1 MDNYGVG
8 DNVSVVQDSIELKQ
22 VCVEVVI
29 LMVIMMAKIVYVTG
43 GSIQGLTSVK
53 NVIIRVASVLGL
65 VPIIVYSVHKLVSI
79 LKMDTALNL
88 HHAYLINT

>member
-1 MDNYGVG
+1 MANS
-8 DNVSVVQDSIELKQ
+8 VSVVQGSIELKE

-29 LMVIMMAKIVYVTG
+29 LMVIIMGKIVYVTG
-43 GSIQGLTSVK
+43 GSIQGLTSVR
-53 NVIIRVASVLGL
+53 NVIIPVASVLGL
-65 VPIIVYSVHKLVSI
+65 VPIIVYSAHKLASI